1 MNETHELMIQRLID
15 NELDEQGRRE
25 FLNQAE
31 LNPELW
37 RLTTLAFV
45 EDRIWSS
52 VVQERTDPRSIIETD
67 NKAAVV
73 GGAGTERVSTVS
85 TIAVQKPW
93 WLRYGP
99 QLLMTAASFLFVL
112 TLALRFNPV
121 EEPSAGSTSDDVVS
135 GTPDSNDEAAPLPPL
150 PPLPPLGPD
159 GSQLVSQ
166 PYSLRLNET
175 DFPVFDDPEQFQA
188 EIKRVGQLDPVV
200 VERFQSAGYQIYPDV
215 RYIAGRLTDGRRVVL
230 PVQSFRIGRM
240 GQ

>member
-112 TLALRFNPV
+112 ALALRFNPV

-135 GTPDSNDEAAPLPPL
+135 GTPDLNDEAAPL

-175 DFPVFDDPEQFQA
+175 DFPVLSL
-188 EIKRVGQLDPVV
+188 IH
-200 VERFQSAGYQIYPDV
+200 I
-215 RYIAGRLTDGRRVVL
+215 
-230 PVQSFRIGRM
+230 
-240 GQ
+240 